1 MSPELTDTQCFI
13 FLHPTDI
20 TKAWSV
26 KQGEGWTTVHDDWWR
41 TQDLQK
47 YGEKQL
53 ELSIEGCAYRTIL
66 LDFKPV
72 EIESGAWA
80 LQMNMQV
87 INLKQGEVPE
97 EGEEW
102 KNG

>member
-1 MSPELTDTQCFI
+1 MSELTDTQTFI
-13 FLHPTDI
+13 FLHPTDH
-20 TKAWSV
+20 TKAW
-26 KQGEGWTTVHDDWWR
+26 GIDGGWTVVHDDWWR

-53 ELSIEGCAYRTIL
+53 ELAIEGCSYRTVL
-66 LDFKPV
+66 LELIPEQV
-72 EIESGAWA
+72 ESGQWV
-80 LQMNMQV
+80 LRMDMKV

-102 KNG
+102 KNA